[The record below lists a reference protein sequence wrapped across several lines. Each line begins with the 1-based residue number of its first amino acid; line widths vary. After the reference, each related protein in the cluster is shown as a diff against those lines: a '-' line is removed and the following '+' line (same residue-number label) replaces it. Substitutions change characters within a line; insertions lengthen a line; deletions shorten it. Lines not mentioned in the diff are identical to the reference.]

1 MRLVRSL
8 IGLAGFLLLWE
19 AASRFVLDAELVPPP
34 SEVLVRCLTLANE
47 ARFVADV
54 ASTALSWFIAL
65 CLAVLIAVPIGLV
78 VGRIPLVRAATM
90 PLIEFLRPL
99 PGVALIP
106 LITVLLGVGAQTKI
120 TLATFAAVWPILFN
134 TSYAV
139 AEVDRHMVE
148 TARAFRTSRRRML
161 SAVIVPSA
169 APFILT
175 GIRLSASIAL
185 IAVVATEFIFGGSIG
200 VGQFVYVHGL
210 SAGRMDTVLA
220 VTVLAGLFGLLI
232 NASLAGVQRRWL
244 GWPASGASGDASS
257 SRRRWQLVVSC
268 AAVAAVL
275 VAWQAIASAVADPY
289 FPPPLQIA
297 DRAGELWF
305 APSMLSGDILPSLGM
320 LLGGWL
326 IAAVLGIVVGVAL
339 GRADKAM
346 DYVGALMAFARS
358 VPPPLLVPVF
368 MVMFSLGPQ
377 TEVVTIVSGAI
388 WPVLLNA
395 VDGARSVDATK
406 TDTARAFRITK
417 ASWIFG
423 VVLPAAAPK
432 IFAGLRLSLSIALIL
447 MVLSELVGTSNGIGY
462 QLNSSQGYADL
473 PGMWA
478 WIVLIGVLGFVL
490 NRVLLVVQRRS
501 LAWHGG
507 QFG

>member
-1 MRLVRSL
+1 MIRSL
-8 IGLAGFLLLWE
+8 VGLAGFLLVWE
-19 AASRFVLDAELVPPP
+19 VASRSGDAKLIPPP
-34 SEVLVRCLTLANE
+34 SEVLTRCLTVFGE
-47 ARFVADV
+47 GRFVADV
-54 ASTALSWFIAL
+54 ASTVLSWLIALS
-65 CLAVLIAVPIGLV
+65 LATAIAVPLGIV
-78 VGRIPLVRAATM
+78 IGRIPVVRAATM

-106 LITVLLGVGAQTKI
+106 LITVLLGAGAQMKI

-134 TSYAV
+134 TIYAV

-148 TARAFRTSRRRML
+148 TARAFRTSRLRMIT
-161 SAVIVPSA
+161 AVILPSS
-169 APFILT
+169 APFVLT
-175 GIRLSASIAL
+175 GVRLSASIAL
-185 IAVVATEFIFGGSIG
+185 IAVVATEFLYGGSIG

-232 NASLAGVQRRWL
+232 NAALAGAHNRWL
-244 GWPASGASGDASS
+244 GWPATGSSGAAGAAK
-257 SRRRWQLVVSC
+257 RRWQLVVSC
-268 AAVAAVL
+268 VAVAAVL
-275 VAWQAIASAVADPY
+275 VVWQAITKAAADPY
-289 FPPPLQIA
+289 FPPPLDIA
-297 DRAGELWF
+297 GRAGDLWF
-305 APSMLSGDILPSLGM
+305 SPSSLTGDILPSLGV

-326 IAAVLGIVVGVAL
+326 IAAVLGIVLGTAL
-339 GRADKAM
+339 GRAGKAM
-346 DYVGALMAFARS
+346 DYAGALLAFARS

-377 TEVVTIVSGAI
+377 TELITIVTGAI

-406 TDTARAFRITK
+406 TDTARAFRISK
-417 ASWIFG
+417 PQWIFG
-423 VVLPAAAPK
+423 VVLPAASPK

-462 QLNSSQGYADL
+462 QLANAQGYSDL
-473 PGMWA
+473 AGMWA
-478 WIVLIGVLGFVL
+478 WIVLIGALGFLL
-490 NRVLLVVQRRS
+490 NRVLMIVQRRS

-507 QFG
+507 HFA

>member
-1 MRLVRSL
+1 MRLLRSL

-19 AASRFVLDAELVPPP
+19 AASRFVLDAGLIPPP
-34 SEVLVRCLTLANE
+34 SQVLVRCLTVFGE
-47 ARFVADV
+47 DRFAGDV
-54 ASTALSWFIAL
+54 ASTVLSWLIAVS
-65 CLAVLIAVPIGLV
+65 LAIVIAVPIGLTI
-78 VGRIPLVRAATM
+78 GRIPFVRAATM

-148 TARAFRTSRRRML
+148 TARAFRTSRRRMI
-161 SAVIVPSA
+161 SAVVLPSA

-175 GIRLSASIAL
+175 GVRLSASIAL
-185 IAVVATEFIFGGSIG
+185 IAIVATEFLFGGSIG

-232 NASLAGVQRRWL
+232 NASLAGVQNRWL
-244 GWPASGASGDASS
+244 GWPASSASGDDSGS
-257 SRRRWQLVVSC
+257 KRRWQLAVSC
-268 AAVAAVL
+268 VAVAAIL
-275 VAWQAIASAVADPY
+275 LAWQAIASAVADPY
-289 FPPPLQIA
+289 FPPPSQIA
-297 DRAGELWF
+297 GRAGDLWF
-305 APSMLSGDILPSLGM
+305 SSAMLTGDILPSLGM

-326 IAAVLGIVVGVAL
+326 IASVLGIVLGVAL
-339 GRADKAM
+339 GRAGTAM
-346 DYVGALMAFARS
+346 DYVGALLAFARS

-377 TEVVTIVSGAI
+377 TELVTIVTGAI

-406 TDTARAFRITK
+406 TETARAFRLSK
-417 ASWIFG
+417 AAWILG

-462 QLNSSQGYADL
+462 QLNNSQGYSDL
-473 PGMWA
+473 AGMWA
-478 WIVLIGVLGFVL
+478 WIVLIGALGYVL
-490 NRVLLVVQRRS
+490 NRLLLVVQRRS

-507 QFG
+507 QFA